1 MTHTR
6 LADMVGGW
14 FVGDFSP
21 ATLRTAACEVA
32 LKSYKAGATEAAHV
46 HRIATEVT
54 LIASGRARMC
64 GREFVAGDI
73 ITLAPGDVTGFVAI
87 EDTTT
92 VVVKMPSVAGDKYLA
107 DEPVGEAAGARA

>member
-1 MTHTR
+1 MTHTH

-14 FVGDFSP
+14 FVGNFEP
-21 ATLRTAACEVA
+21 TTLKTSACEVA
-32 LKSYKAGATEAAHV
+32 LKRYAAGATEAAHV

-73 ITLAPGDVTGFVAI
+73 ITLQPGDVTGFVAI

-92 VVVKMPSVAGDKYLA
+92 VVVKMPSVAGDKYL
-107 DEPVGEAAGARA
+107 VEAGVDDVAGVRP

>member
-14 FVGDFSP
+14 FVGDFEP
-21 ATLRTAACEVA
+21 TTLKTSSCEVA
-32 LKSYKAGATEAAHV
+32 LKRYAAGATEAAHV

-73 ITLAPGDVTGFVAI
+73 ITLQPGDVTGFVAV

-92 VVVKMPSVAGDKYLA
+92 VVVKMPSVMGDKY
-107 DEPVGEAAGARA
+107 PVDVEAGQLSGAQS

>member
-14 FVGDFSP
+14 FVGNFEP
-21 ATLRTAACEVA
+21 TTLKTSQCEVA
-32 LKSYKAGATEAAHV
+32 VKSYKSGATEAAHV

-73 ITLAPGDVTGFVAI
+73 ITLAPGDVTGFVAL

-92 VVVKMPSVAGDKYLA
+92 VVVKMPSVMGDKYLVDDTA
-107 DEPVGEAAGARA
+107 AEAAGARA